1 MNYAIV
7 NKQGTTVV
15 HVTADEFGVDNGEM
29 IGAINAAVST
39 KKKEMLIEIISSVEG
54 IANELQGSV
63 EEIAENAE
71 SLNDKSTHMQNQ
83 TQHTVEYSTNIQD
96 ILYNDLE

>member
-1 MNYAIV
+1 MV

-39 KKKEMLIEIISSVEG
+39 KEKRN
-54 IANELQGSV
+54 AN
-63 EEIAENAE
+63 
-71 SLNDKSTHMQNQ
+71 
-83 TQHTVEYSTNIQD
+83 
-96 ILYNDLE
+96 